1 MIGEITKDELIKQG
15 YNIENA
21 YIKSVNLSM
30 ADHGCLSSNLDLNIE
45 RGGIG
50 FGGYCL
56 GKGYVGAP
64 DFSSNGSGLVYLM
77 RVMDVVGSSTWEG
90 LKGKYCRVAYQ
101 DKDRNGPFH
110 IIGNII
116 GDKFFDVNSFFEKY
130 EAEKCTLSNG

>member
-1 MIGEITKDELIKQG
+1 MIGETTKDELIAQG
-15 YNIENA
+15 YHIENA
-21 YIKSVNLSM
+21 YIKNVRLSM
-30 ADHGCLSSNLDLNIE
+30 ADYSCLSSNLDLIFE

-56 GKGYVGAP
+56 GKGYVGASN
-64 DFSSNGSGLVYLM
+64 FSSNGSGLVYLM
-77 RVMDVVGSSTWEG
+77 RIMDVIGSDTWEG

-116 GDKFFDVNSFFEKY
+116 DDKFFDVRSFFEEY
-130 EAEKCTLSNG
+130 EKEARYAR